1 MTSITQTFSAPGA
14 VAPRWLLFASL
25 ALNLF
30 FVGVGAALLI
40 RQPAPLDRSTAG
52 RIERLAATL
61 PAADA
66 GKLRGKFQA
75 QRAAVEDARERYDAA
90 RDTIRGT
97 LRREPFQLSAMQEA
111 MTRARAARQNFDQEL
126 QTLLANAA
134 AEMSPEGRE
143 RLAEWPP
150 GQPRGRPAGQSG
162 R

>member
-1 MTSITQTFSAPGA
+1 MTSITHAFSAPGA
-14 VAPRWLLFASL
+14 VVPRWLLIASL

-30 FVGVGAALLI
+30 FVGIGAALLI
-40 RQPAPLDRSTAG
+40 RQPAPPDRSTAA

-66 GKLRGKFQA
+66 AKLRDKFQA
-75 QRAAVEDARERYDAA
+75 HRAAVETARQGYDAA
-90 RDTIRGT
+90 RDAIRDA
-97 LRREPFQLSAMQEA
+97 LRREPFDVAAMLAA
-111 MTRARAARQNFDQEL
+111 MTRARAARQTFDQEL

-134 AEMSPEGRE
+134 AEMSPEGRA

-150 GQPRGRPAGQSG
+150 GQSRGRSGQSG